1 MPAALGMSGWPER
14 SRSELALVAVTI
26 LWGATFVVVKNAIE
40 QASTLVFLAMRF
52 SLASAALLLMFRRR
66 LRWQGHLRWIS
77 LQGGLLAGLCLM
89 LGYFFQTLGLR
100 YTTPSKSAFVTGL
113 TTVLVPFLSALV
125 YRRAPHLSEGIG
137 VVVATAGLALLTH
150 PGGRFNS
157 FAIGYGDALTLCC
170 AVAFACHIL
179 VLGRWSPVSSFEL
192 LSVTQI
198 LVTAFLA
205 LAVCG
210 WAEPVKLVWSRQL
223 VSGVVITGLLA
234 TAVAFTVQTWAQR
247 YTTPTR
253 AALIFALEPVS
264 AAVTAF
270 FAAGDVLAGRALLGA
285 ALILAGVLI
294 VELKP
299 VGASR
304 HLLE

>member
-1 MPAALGMSGWPER
+1 MSAWSVR

-52 SLASAALLLMFRRR
+52 SLASAALLLMFRSR
-66 LRWQGHLRWIS
+66 LRPRGSLRVS
-77 LQGGLLAGLCLM
+77 LQGGLLAGFFLM

-100 YTTPSKSAFVTGL
+100 YTTPSRSAFLTGL
-113 TTVLVPFLSALV
+113 TAVLVPFFSALV

-137 VVVATAGLALLTH
+137 VVVATTGLALLTL
-150 PGGRFNS
+150 PGRLTLTL
-157 FAIGYGDALTLCC
+157 GYGDALTLCC
-170 AVAFACHIL
+170 TVAFACHIL
-179 VLGRWSPVSSFEL
+179 VLGRWSPISSLEI

-198 LVTAFLA
+198 GVTALLA
-205 LAVCG
+205 LALCG
-210 WAEPVKLVWSRQL
+210 WAEPLKLVWSWSL

-234 TAVAFTVQTWAQR
+234 TALAFTVQTWAQR
-247 YTTPTR
+247 HTTPAR

-264 AAVTAF
+264 AALTAF
-270 FAAGDVLAGRALLGA
+270 LAVGEVLAGKALLGA

-299 VGASR
+299 VGPSR